1 MSIISRRSDG
11 RAMMRSY
18 RRLKGAR
25 TELTKLKMHEIAVV
39 VDQAMSS
46 LKREMDD
53 LEKWLIET
61 NKQNN

>member
-1 MSIISRRSDG
+1 
-11 RAMMRSY
+11 MMRSY